1 MADEKKQ
8 PIRITKKMIQLVE
21 VILKNG
27 TEEQKQ
33 LIFDAIDSYKLSVA
47 ERKKELRKTINMAKK
62 ELNSLNGIVSDVDSP
77 SVL

>member
-1 MADEKKQ
+1 MAKEKN

-47 ERKKELRKTINMAKK
+47 ERKKELRKTINKAKK
-62 ELNSLNGIVSDVDSP
+62 ELNSLNGIVSETEP
-77 SVL
+77 TNEA

>member
-47 ERKKELRKTINMAKK
+47 ERKKELRKTINKAKK
-62 ELNSLNGIVSDVDSP
+62 ELNSLNGIVSDTDATSEA
-77 SVL
+77 